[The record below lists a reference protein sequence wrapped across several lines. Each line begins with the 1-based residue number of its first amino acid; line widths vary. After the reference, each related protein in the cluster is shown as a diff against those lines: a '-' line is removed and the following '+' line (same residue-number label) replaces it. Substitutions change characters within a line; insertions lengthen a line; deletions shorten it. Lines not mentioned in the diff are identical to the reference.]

1 MFVNV
6 TGEGVAVDDTQEAGD
21 FDVGIKFILWMSGAS
36 GQQQNS
42 EQQK

>member
-1 MFVNV
+1 MFVDV
-6 TGEGVAVDDTQEAGD
+6 SPERIAVDDTQEAGD